1 LPDIYGGR
9 AAPEMRQLKK
19 LTLLA
24 VAMLSAVACA
34 RGVHGSIQK
43 NFTW

>member
-1 LPDIYGGR
+1 
-9 AAPEMRQLKK
+9 MRHMKK

-34 RGVHGSIQK
+34 RCTVRNPYK
-43 NFTW
+43 ANFTW